1 MPPSVFQLQHVQH
14 IQKAFYVC
22 PSLSVAVVGLG
33 VPVLQ
38 PPPCGGGIRSRAI
51 FSGDI
56 RATLPFFR
64 SSFGV
69 RGGYP
74 LLVRSLFVHSLAAL
88 SRVRCDFLVVPSL
101 FVKALQL
108 VGPPPPCGSKKR

>member
-1 MPPSVFQLQHVQH
+1 MPPAPAEIMPPPVFQLQHVQH

-56 RATLPFFR
+56 RATLPFF
-64 SSFGV
+64 GV
-69 RGGYP
+69 RSEFVGVI
-74 LLVRSLFVHSLAAL
+74 LSLFALGSFSVCSFFHGFITGSL
-88 SRVRCDFLVVPSL
+88 
-101 FVKALQL
+101 
-108 VGPPPPCGSKKR
+108 